1 MLWVTDKVLSV
12 KSGSI
17 MPQGCPEREESL
29 HVPIAVYSGDIVFP
43 DDIKMLSYRH
53 GYHAGNYADVL
64 KHTMLL
70 QAIKLLQKKN
80 KPYVYIDTHAGA
92 GGYSLKD
99 EFAQKTGEYLEGIA
113 KIWPQT
119 DLPEPLND
127 YIAAVKAF
135 NTESDDLDYYPG
147 SPAFV
152 DMTLREKDRMVLHE
166 LHGTDYPLL
175 AQGFAGDRQI
185 KVINGDGLA
194 GLIAAVPPIERRG
207 LILIDPSY
215 EIKSDYLD
223 VADTVIKAHKRFA
236 TGVYMIWYP
245 VVDRART
252 EAMFDKLKA
261 SGIRRQLRIEQG
273 ISPDSDEK
281 GMTAAGLWV
290 INPPWQFDQLASDT
304 LAVLDRTFNRGGG
317 FTRVEW
323 EVGE

>member
-1 MLWVTDKVLSV
+1 
-12 KSGSI
+12 
-17 MPQGCPEREESL
+17 
-29 HVPIAVYSGDIVFP
+29 
-43 DDIKMLSYRH
+43 MLSYRH
-53 GYHAGNYADVL
+53 GFHAGNYADVL

-70 QAIKLLQKKN
+70 QAIKSLQKKN

-92 GGYSLKD
+92 GGYSLQD
-99 EFAQKTGEYLEGIA
+99 DFAQKTGEYLDGIA
-113 KIWPQT
+113 KIWGQT
-119 DLPEPLND
+119 DLPEPLAD
-127 YIAAVKAF
+127 YVDAVKAF

-166 LHGTDYPLL
+166 LHGTDYPTL
-175 AQGFAGDRQI
+175 AQGFAGDRQV
-185 KVINGDGLA
+185 KVLNKDGLA

-223 VADTVIKAHKRFA
+223 VADTVIDAYKRFA
-236 TGVYMIWYP
+236 TGIYMIWYP
-245 VVDRART
+245 VVDRDRT
-252 EAMFDKLKA
+252 EAMFDRLKA

-273 ISPDSDEK
+273 IRPDTNEK
-281 GMTAAGLWV
+281 GMTAAGLWIV
-290 INPPWQFDQLASDT
+290 NPPWQLDEQAKST
-304 LAVLDRTFNRGGG
+304 LDYLDAKLNQGGG

>member
-1 MLWVTDKVLSV
+1 
-12 KSGSI
+12 
-17 MPQGCPEREESL
+17 
-29 HVPIAVYSGDIVFP
+29 
-43 DDIKMLSYRH
+43 
-53 GYHAGNYADVL
+53 
-64 KHTMLL
+64 
-70 QAIKLLQKKN
+70 
-80 KPYVYIDTHAGA
+80 
-92 GGYSLKD
+92 
-99 EFAQKTGEYLEGIA
+99 
-113 KIWPQT
+113 
-119 DLPEPLND
+119 
-127 YIAAVKAF
+127 
-135 NTESDDLDYYPG
+135 
-147 SPAFV
+147 
-152 DMTLREKDRMVLHE
+152 MTLREKDRMVLHE

>member
-1 MLWVTDKVLSV
+1 
-12 KSGSI
+12 
-17 MPQGCPEREESL
+17 
-29 HVPIAVYSGDIVFP
+29 
-43 DDIKMLSYRH
+43 MLSYRH
-53 GYHAGNYADVL
+53 GFHAGNYADVL

-70 QAIKLLQKKN
+70 QAIKSLQKKN

-92 GGYSLKD
+92 GGYSLQD
-99 EFAQKTGEYLEGIA
+99 DFAQKTGEYLDGIA
-113 KIWPQT
+113 KIWGQT
-119 DLPEPLND
+119 DLPGPLAD
-127 YIAAVKAF
+127 YVETVQAF

-166 LHGTDYPLL
+166 LHGTDYPTL
-175 AQGFAGDRQI
+175 AQGFAGDRQV
-185 KVINGDGLA
+185 KVLNKDGLA

-223 VADTVIKAHKRFA
+223 VADTVIDAYKRFA
-236 TGVYMIWYP
+236 TGIYMIWYP
-245 VVDRART
+245 VVDRDRT
-252 EAMFDKLKA
+252 EAMFDRLKA

-273 ISPDSDEK
+273 IRPDTNEK
-281 GMTAAGLWV
+281 GMTAAGLWI
-290 INPPWQFDQLASDT
+290 INPPWQLDEQAKTT
-304 LAVLDRTFNRGGG
+304 LDYLDAKLNQGGG